1 MIVERPKE
9 HYDVVVIGGGM
20 VGSSFALS
28 LEAALGVSAVS
39 VLVVEA
45 SQLSPPSPENEEFDA
60 RSTALSYGSTLIL
73 KKAGLWDDISVFAA
87 AIKKIHVSDKGR
99 FGSAQLDCADY
110 GIEALGYVV
119 ENKNIGNVLAEA
131 LAKSENVDHLG
142 GATVL
147 SATPKAEGLT
157 LSVQFSESES
167 VQISAGLTV
176 LADGGR
182 SPLCSVL
189 GISIDK
195 KDYGQHGLIANIA
208 FTKPHLNQAF
218 ERFTETGPLAVLP
231 LQPVAGDNR
240 ASLVWTVLEDEV
252 PQLLAMN
259 EDELINKLQLSFGD
273 RLGSIT
279 RIGKLAHYP
288 LSLNQ
293 SAEQVRPGLVLL
305 GNVAHTLHPVAGQ
318 GLNLALRD
326 AQALVDSLCVA
337 DASEESLGGMRI
349 LQGYA
354 DAQREDQ
361 RSTIAATDSLVRL
374 FSSSAISKVLLRKFG
389 LISLEMV
396 PSMKRV
402 FAQQAMGLSKP

>member
-1 MIVERPKE
+1 MIVESPKQ
-9 HYDVVVIGGGM
+9 HYDVVIIGGGM

-28 LEAALGVSAVS
+28 LEAAMAGSTIS

-45 SQLSPPSPENEEFDA
+45 SNIQPNTLNSDNFDA
-60 RSTALSYGSTLIL
+60 RSTALSYGSTLIFKQAEL
-73 KKAGLWDDISVFAA
+73 RDEILAFAT

-110 GIEALGYVV
+110 GIDALGYVV
-119 ENKNIGNVLAEA
+119 ENQCIGKVLAQA
-131 LAKSENVDHLG
+131 LAKSKTIDHLG
-142 GATVL
+142 GASVTG
-147 SATPKAEGLT
+147 AIPKIEGLS
-157 LSVQFSESES
+157 LKLRVADKEEQEL
-167 VQISAGLTV
+167 SAGLTV

-182 SPLCSVL
+182 SPLCTAL

-195 KDYGQHGLIANIA
+195 KDYSQHGLIANIG

-231 LQPVAGDNR
+231 LQTIAGENR
-240 ASLVWTVLEDEV
+240 AALVWTVLEREV
-252 PQLLAMN
+252 SQLLTLDNDQLLAR
-259 EDELINKLQLSFGD
+259 LQRSFGD
-273 RLGSIT
+273 RLGAIT
-279 RIGKLAHYP
+279 RIGKLVHYP
-288 LSLNQ
+288 LSLSQ

-326 AQALVDSLCVA
+326 AQALVRSLCA
-337 DASEESLGGMRI
+337 ARANGESLGAMPV

-354 DAQREDQ
+354 EKQREDQ

-374 FSSSAISKVLLRKFG
+374 FSSNEVSKVLLRKFG

-396 PSMKRV
+396 PSMKRL
-402 FAQQAMGLSKP
+402 FAQQAMGLTKP